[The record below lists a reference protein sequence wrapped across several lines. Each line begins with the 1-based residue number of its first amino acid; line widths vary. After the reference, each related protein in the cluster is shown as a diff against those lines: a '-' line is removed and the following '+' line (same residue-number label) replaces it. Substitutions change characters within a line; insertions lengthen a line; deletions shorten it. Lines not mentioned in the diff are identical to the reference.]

1 MICASP
7 ARISCSVIAHLRDT
21 RAELRRAADLHGDIL
36 RAIGH
41 GDPAQ
46 ASQASLRLND
56 YLTDFTYQTLRN
68 Q

>member
-1 MICASP
+1 VGIRGLEPRASSK
-7 ARISCSVIAHLRDT
+7 AG
-21 RAELRRAADLHGDIL
+21 LHGDIL
-36 RAIGH
+36 QAIGH